1 MTRQNGR
8 EDELVVDGRQGF
20 PFGLKARLRGAVRHA
35 DKAPPLR
42 KTGVSRLT
50 RRQVFGKDQSANS

>member
-1 MTRQNGR
+1 MARQDGR
-8 EDELVVDGRQGF
+8 EHELVVDGRHGF
-20 PFGLKARLRGAVRHA
+20 PFGLKARLRRAVRHT

-50 RRQVFGKDQSANS
+50 RRQVFGKDQSAKI